1 MTGRLVSLVRR
12 SQGRFTLENIF
23 CGLVTNL
30 ALATVFTQ
38 LTNQINNQSIIPSTE
53 VIQFTSTLKMTTAQ
67 VVETSVTI
75 NNNTHIQDY
84 FNNSNNN
91 GIYIALIHRCSKH
104 FTFTRTIKLNLLLKW
119 FLGSNCSQSLNFV
132 VPPPIASVM
141 PSSYTSHHHHH
152 TNTVHNWSINVV
164 CHYLFLETCIR
175 LQNCNQAR
183 ELPAGK

>member
-23 CGLVTNL
+23 CGFVTNL

-84 FNNSNNN
+84 VNNSNNN
-91 GIYIALIHRCSKH
+91 GIYIALIHRCSKC
-104 FTFTRTIKLNLLLKW
+104 FTFTRTIKLNLLLK
-119 FLGSNCSQSLNFV
+119 
-132 VPPPIASVM
+132 
-141 PSSYTSHHHHH
+141 
-152 TNTVHNWSINVV
+152 
-164 CHYLFLETCIR
+164 
-175 LQNCNQAR
+175 
-183 ELPAGK
+183 